1 MKFIKWMRT
10 LASLL
15 RVFFAFFQNNLQ
27 FSDLSRKRARLGLLI
42 TALILIFVA
51 GGFRPMGFHPWL
63 DPGLGIMF
71 SAVLAFLGGAGFLLA
86 FQVIQLIPRFFKDW
100 GILLMGSVI
109 IYLAFTFP
117 TPIGMLFGL
126 LLVVVECLF
135 FSALFFW
142 IYREHRTAG
151 PRMTLWMGV
160 ALLSGLF
167 LNGYTV
173 YWLMDAGYDDYL
185 VDASKTE
192 RTDAEP
198 LQVESPAQRG
208 TYEVEQITYGSGNT
222 RLRPEY
228 GEGADITTS
237 TVDGSAFF
245 EGGNRFKM
253 TIREWL
259 LGFDGEDLPL
269 NAIVWQP
276 VGDGPFPL
284 VLMVH
289 GNHNLAEHSDPG
301 YAYLGRHL
309 AGRGYI
315 AATVDQNF
323 FNGSFIGGL
332 SNENDARAWVL
343 LQHLKKWHKWN
354 RCDTC
359 YFYGKVDTGRIA
371 LIGHSRGGEAAAIA
385 AGFNRL
391 PYYPDDAT
399 IPFDFDFNIRSVAAI
414 APSDAQY
421 SPAGKDNELKNISYL
436 TLQGAHDAD
445 VSFFMGMRQY
455 LRASP
460 ETPGTFKASVYSYRS
475 NHGQFNTV
483 WGNTDYGWP
492 LSLFLNKK
500 PLLEPSDQQKLAKT
514 YITGFLEAT
523 LKEKR
528 EYMPMFR
535 DHRRIGHWLPDDIYI
550 TRYEDHRFVP
560 LCNYEEDV
568 DVTTGSSPHVS
579 IHASGL
585 ALWKENRQGFR
596 GDWDKDNNVVTL
608 GWRTDSLP
616 ADSLHKEKTEPPT
629 GTLSA
634 SDDSSFYRIEVD
646 PGFFED
652 HRLTDSS
659 RLAFSAAN
667 TKEEVP
673 EEAEQEDEQ
682 IHKDKEIQE
691 HKGGQED
698 VGMQEETGIQDVLGT
713 QEDVSTPE
721 EEVEREDTG
730 AKQQEEKPVQ
740 VDFTLRLAD
749 AEGDSVAI
757 ALSRFAWIPPVLES
771 EFLKLRM
778 ANKRYGS
785 KYEVTLQDFEIPL
798 KRFAEK
804 NPEFDPNAVRSIS
817 FVFNRT
823 EQGVV
828 VLDRIGII
836 P

>member
-1 MKFIKWMRT
+1 MKFTKWMRI
-10 LASLL
+10 LASLI
-15 RVFFAFFQNNLQ
+15 RVFFAFLKNNSQ

-51 GGFRPMGFHPWL
+51 GGLRPMGLHPWL

-71 SAVLAFLGGAGFLLA
+71 SLVLGFLGGAGFLLA
-86 FQVIQLIPRFFKDW
+86 FQIVQLIPRFFKDW
-100 GILLMGSVI
+100 GILLMGAVI
-109 IYLAFTFP
+109 IYLAFIFP
-117 TPIGMLFGL
+117 NPIGMLFGL
-126 LLVVVECLF
+126 LIVVVECLF

-151 PRMTLWMGV
+151 PRMTLWMAV

-173 YWLMDAGYDDYL
+173 YWLWDAGYDEYL
-185 VDASKTE
+185 VDASKTKRIE
-192 RTDAEP
+192 AEP

-208 TYEVEQITYGSGNT
+208 SYEVKMITYGSGNT

-228 GEGADITTS
+228 GERADITTS

-253 TIREWL
+253 TVREWL
-259 LGFDGEDLPL
+259 LGFDGEHLPL
-269 NAIVWQP
+269 NAKVWHP

-289 GNHNLAEHSDPG
+289 GNHNLGEHSDPG
-301 YAYLGRHL
+301 YAYIGRHL

-332 SNENDARAWVL
+332 SNENDGRAWIL

-354 RCDTC
+354 RCDTS
-359 YFYGKVDTGRIA
+359 YFYGKVDTARIA

-385 AGFNRL
+385 ANFNRL

-399 IPFDFDFNIRSVAAI
+399 IPFDFDFNIRSLVAI

-436 TLQGAHDAD
+436 TIQGAHDAD

-455 LRASP
+455 LRASVD
-460 ETPGTFKASVYSYRS
+460 TPGTFKASVYSYRS

-500 PLLEPSDQQKLAKT
+500 PLLEASDQQKLAKT
-514 YITGFLEAT
+514 YITGFLDAT
-523 LKEKR
+523 LEEKR
-528 EYMPMFR
+528 KYMPMFR
-535 DHRRIGHWLPDDIYI
+535 DHRRIEHWLPDDIYI

-560 LCNYEEDV
+560 LCTYEEDV

-579 IHASGL
+579 IDARGL
-585 ALWKENRQGFR
+585 ALWREDRQGFR

-608 GWRTDSLP
+608 GWRTDSLT
-616 ADSLHKEKTEPPT
+616 ADSLNKEKTRPQA

-634 SDDSSFYRIEVD
+634 SGDGSFYRLEVD
-646 PGFFED
+646 PGFLED

-673 EEAEQEDEQ
+673 EEGEQEDE
-682 IHKDKEIQE
+682 EIQE
-691 HKGGQED
+691 D
-698 VGMQEETGIQDVLGT
+698 IGT
-713 QEDVSTPE
+713 QEDIGIQEDGETQEEEEMQEDVETQAEVSTPE
-721 EEVEREDTG
+721 EKAERKDTG
-730 AKQQEEKPVQ
+730 AVQQEEEPVQ
-740 VDFTLRLAD
+740 VDFTLRLVD
-749 AEGDSVAI
+749 AEGDSVAL

-771 EFLKLRM
+771 EFLKLKM

-798 KRFAEK
+798 KPFAEK
-804 NPEFDPNAVRSIS
+804 NPEFDPNAIRSIS

-823 EQGVV
+823 DQGVV